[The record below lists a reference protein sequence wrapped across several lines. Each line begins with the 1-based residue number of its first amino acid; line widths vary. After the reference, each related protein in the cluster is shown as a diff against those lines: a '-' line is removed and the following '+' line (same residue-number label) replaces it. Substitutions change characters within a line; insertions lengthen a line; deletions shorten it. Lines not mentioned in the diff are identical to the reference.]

1 MQSFRPPSPFS
12 FDWQGKLE
20 RVLMLFE
27 VLAYYLD
34 AEMDG
39 EL

>member
-1 MQSFRPPSPFS
+1 MQNFRSLSPFS

-27 VLAYYLD
+27 VLDYYLD
-34 AEMDG
+34 TEMDG